1 MRLIAIFFVLVITG
15 CGYHTPGASDTW
27 VGGEARTL
35 YVQLFDNKTVEPY
48 LENYV
53 TDALIAELS
62 LSRLFELT
70 ENPGKADVR
79 LVGEVKTF
87 TDSARSYGNSD
98 QITEYS
104 ATMAITVRLL
114 HKNSSDIVWQSNLTR
129 SEDYLATINK
139 NLQFE
144 GQRLAAIR
152 VSQRLAEDIH
162 ANMLNSF

>member
-1 MRLIAIFFVLVITG
+1 MRLMAIFFVLVIAG
-15 CGYHTPGASDTW
+15 CGYHVPGSSDNW
-27 VGGEARTL
+27 VGGDARTL
-35 YVQLFDNKTVEPY
+35 YVQLFDNQTVEPY
-48 LENYV
+48 LENYM

-62 LSRLFELT
+62 KSRLFELT
-70 ENPGKADVR
+70 ESPGQADVR
-79 LVGEVKTF
+79 LVGDVKTF
-87 TDSARSYGNSD
+87 TDSASSYGNTD

-114 HKNSSDIVWQSNLTR
+114 NKNTSDIVWQTSLTR

-139 NLQFE
+139 NLQLE

-162 ANMLNSF
+162 ASMLHSF